1 MATRET
7 LAVAGTAVGLTLA
20 TVRAAGE
27 DYAVI
32 TVEDA
37 EIRFT
42 VDGTT
47 ATTSIGHLA
56 GPGARIKLDTSA
68 ELTLFSAIRT
78 GGTSASLQVSTA
90 IGRINRG

>member
-1 MATRET
+1 MGLTTRET
-7 LAVAGTAVGLTLA
+7 LTVAGTAVGLTLA
-20 TVRAAGE
+20 TVRAFGE
-27 DYAVI
+27 DTAVI

-56 GPGARIKLDTSA
+56 GPGAKITLDSSREITQ
-68 ELTLFSAIRT
+68 FSAIRT
-78 GGTSASLQVSTA
+78 GGISASLQVSA
-90 IGRINRG
+90 GIRSR